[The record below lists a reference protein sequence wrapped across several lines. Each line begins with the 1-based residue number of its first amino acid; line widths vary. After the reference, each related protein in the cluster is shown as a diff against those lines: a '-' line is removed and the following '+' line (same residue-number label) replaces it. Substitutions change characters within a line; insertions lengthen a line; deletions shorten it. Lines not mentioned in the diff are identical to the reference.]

1 MESPLSWA
9 FLAVSLVGAWFTYN
23 AHRPPRWPATWATA
37 CFFAGWL
44 TVELA
49 AHHLVWQ
56 FMAACAFAY
65 AGALDAWPGW
75 LALLLC
81 LISWASL
88 MRLHVRGALAAEM
101 AHGAVQGTLSKY
113 EANGE
118 ALALTLDPEAGMPT
132 LTPVRLRHYALP
144 FQMKQRR
151 VRVVRNQPFAE
162 VGGRTLRADVYHR
175 DDKPAN
181 APVLVFVHGGGWV
194 LGFKEFQALP
204 MLNRMAAEG
213 WVCISVDYRLS
224 PRATFPD
231 HIADVNRGIVWAKAH
246 AHEYG
251 GDPSFV
257 AISGNSAGGH
267 LAALAGLT
275 WDDPAFKPGFEAAD
289 TRVQAA
295 VTFYGVYDLTN
306 RFDHWPNRG
315 IQGLI
320 ERTLMKARRADD
332 PERFEA
338 ASPIARVRPDAPP
351 WLVVHGTHDSL
362 VPVAEGRRFSAALR
376 DVSSQPV
383 CYAEIP
389 DAQHA
394 FEIFRSVRGHHTLR
408 AVRDFLNTVYQRE
421 RGGGL
426 TGPDSQRTRLDT
438 PLSPG
443 LNTASI
449 VSARALASA
458 DESALAAAS
467 LRSRS

>member
-175 DDKPAN
+175 EDKPAN

-251 GDPSFV
+251 GDPTFV

-267 LAALAGLT
+267 LAALAGLA
-275 WDDPAFKPGFEAAD
+275 WDDPAFKPGFETAD

>member
-275 WDDPAFKPGFEAAD
+275 WDDPAFKPGFETAD

>member
-175 DDKPAN
+175 EDKPAN

-275 WDDPAFKPGFEAAD
+275 WDDPAFKPGFETAD